1 MDAERITAVTAAA
14 YTIPTDAPEA
24 DDTLVRNSTTQVVA
38 HARCGAL
45 VGTGWTY
52 GSVACAAVVRDLL
65 ADQVVGRDVLD
76 VGGAFDAMVGALRNA
91 GRHGAGGQALSAVD
105 VALWDLKA
113 RMLQVP
119 LQVIGHPHFLHCA
132 P

>member
-52 GSVACAAVVRDLL
+52 GSVACAGVVRDLL
-65 ADQVVGRDVLD
+65 GDQVVGHGHAPEGSFCLQGKQREGAAR
-76 VGGAFDAMVGALRNA
+76 VGRAGDDRRHAMT
-91 GRHGAGGQALSAVD
+91 
-105 VALWDLKA
+105 
-113 RMLQVP
+113 
-119 LQVIGHPHFLHCA
+119 CA
-132 P
+132 